1 MPEFISKEVVKK
13 IIKLK
18 KNVSETKILILGLTF
33 KENCSDLRN
42 SKVID
47 LVNEF
52 NQFGC
57 EITVNDP
64 LAEKSEAK
72 NYGIFITDWDKIKPH
87 DVVIA
92 AVSHSFYLNMPLSD
106 IFKKIIKNGLFV
118 DLKAEYSRS
127 KIIQSG
133 FNLWRL

>member
-1 MPEFISKEVVKK
+1 MYEPEFKHRYSSEVCKDNQVS
-13 IIKLK
+13 K
-18 KNVSETKILILGLTF
+18 KN
-33 KENCSDLRN
+33 
-42 SKVID
+42 
-47 LVNEF
+47 
-52 NQFGC
+52 
-57 EITVNDP
+57 
-64 LAEKSEAK
+64 EAR

-92 AVSHSFYLNMPLSD
+92 AVSHSFYLNMPLND

-118 DLKAEYSRS
+118 DLKSEYSKS